1 MLTETYT
8 EAFSATPLHHTLSLA
23 IGFCI
28 AVALML
34 LLQRRKISAAIQ
46 ALNIEKNE
54 QFKVAIT
61 SSLEEIVEVKTHYSE
76 LAQKEKSKQSDVYR
90 ENYPRYVFYTQ
101 VYSYALAL
109 NKHGWLK
116 ADDGHSE

>member
-1 MLTETYT
+1 VLTETYT

-46 ALNIEKNE
+46 TLNIEKNE

-61 SSLEEIVEVKTHYSE
+61 SSFEEIVEMKRHYSE
-76 LAQKEKSKQSDVYR
+76 LAQKEESKHTNAYR
-90 ENYPRYVFYTQ
+90 ENYPKYVFYTQ
-101 VYSYALAL
+101 VYSYSLAL
-109 NKHGWLK
+109 QKHGWQMR
-116 ADDGHSE
+116 DQRS